1 MTHGRRPA
9 SKDPSHVIVMRSGAK
24 PATAITVTL
33 TGTVG
38 SYAAMREVVDAVW
51 QAPGVDRVVD
61 HLVVGAVSA
70 LA

>member
-1 MTHGRRPA
+1 MTPGRRRA
-9 SKDPSHVIVMRSGAK
+9 SKDPSHVIVMRSGRNRRRH
-24 PATAITVTL
+24 TVTL

-38 SYAAMREVVDAVW
+38 SYAAMREEVDAAW